1 VRNLFQGGTP
11 NWPEQSLS
19 TRIFNIDKPAIGFA
33 SAFDGLA
40 LTCWLHKDALLAAL
54 YREIDV
60 HARDDIAMSP
70 AAKEKAAAEMAQTLL
85 NAEHQVCRLI
95 DVALAQKLPV
105 EFGDEDP
112 AAILGVIPKVVPPS
126 PQPGY
131 QRQSWT
137 VRH

>member
-1 VRNLFQGGTP
+1 
-11 NWPEQSLS
+11 
-19 TRIFNIDKPAIGFA
+19 
-33 SAFDGLA
+33 
-40 LTCWLHKDALLAAL
+40 
-54 YREIDV
+54 
-60 HARDDIAMSP
+60 
-70 AAKEKAAAEMAQTLL
+70 MAHTLL

-112 AAILGVIPKVVPPS
+112 AAILGVILKVVPPS
-126 PQPGY
+126 SQPDY